1 MWYYVDST
9 FNIVGSNSNDMIGN
23 TGWEKLNCEI
33 IDLYNVNGVPLYKII
48 DGKLIKRGADEILSE
63 AGTEQ
68 KIELTASIEDRT
80 SALESALLDLILG
93 GAV

>member
-9 FNIVGSNSNDMIGN
+9 FSIIGSNSNDMSGN
-23 TGWEKLNCEI
+23 TGWEKIDCEI
-33 IDLYNVNGVPLYKII
+33 IDLYNTDGVPLYKII
-48 DGKLIKRGADEILSE
+48 NGKLIKRGMDEILGRV
-63 AGTEQ
+63 GTEQ
-68 KIELTASIEDRT
+68 IIEQTASIEDRT